1 MESESVASSDRTK
14 EERQA
19 QVRPILEKLSELK
32 LYASK
37 FAPVKTLMLQIKDY
51 VANGE
56 AQQINIVFPEFGR
69 RIKGTLET
77 NRWVES
83 SIKMTEIVWHPS
95 PPCALCPLHYIIG
108 VF

>member
-1 MESESVASSDRTK
+1 MESESVASVAASVVSASSDRTK

-37 FAPVKTLMLQIKDY
+37 FAPVKMLMLQIKDY

-83 SIKMTEIVWHPS
+83 SIKMTEIV
-95 PPCALCPLHYIIG
+95 
-108 VF
+108 

>member
-1 MESESVASSDRTK
+1 MSVEPVAHAVSSSDRTK

-37 FAPVKTLMLQIKDY
+37 FDAIKKLMMQIKDY
-51 VANGE
+51 IANAE
-56 AQQINIVFPEFGR
+56 PQQVNIEFPEFNR

-77 NRWVES
+77 NRWTES
-83 SIKMTEIVWHPS
+83 VIKMTE
-95 PPCALCPLHYIIG
+95 LN
-108 VF
+108 

>member
-1 MESESVASSDRTK
+1 MTTTPIANVSLSDRTK

-37 FAPVKTLMLQIKDY
+37 FDAIKKLMLQIKDY
-51 VANGE
+51 ISNGE
-56 AQQINIVFPEFGR
+56 PQQINIEFPEFNR

-77 NRWVES
+77 NRWSDSV
-83 SIKMTEIVWHPS
+83 IKMTEM
-95 PPCALCPLHYIIG
+95 
-108 VF
+108 

>member
-1 MESESVASSDRTK
+1 MSFEPVAHAVSSSDRTK

-37 FAPVKTLMLQIKDY
+37 FDAIKKLMMQIKDY
-51 VANGE
+51 IANAE
-56 AQQINIVFPEFGR
+56 PQQVNIEFPEFNR

-77 NRWVES
+77 NRWTES
-83 SIKMTEIVWHPS
+83 VIKMTE
-95 PPCALCPLHYIIG
+95 LN
-108 VF
+108 